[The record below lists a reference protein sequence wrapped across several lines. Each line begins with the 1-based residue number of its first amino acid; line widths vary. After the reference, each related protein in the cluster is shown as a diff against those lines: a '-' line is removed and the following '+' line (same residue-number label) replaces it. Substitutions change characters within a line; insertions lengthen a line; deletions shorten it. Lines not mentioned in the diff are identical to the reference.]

1 MTRYAVKRALA
12 RRGLRTRRARHLDA
26 SRQARADGATRITR
40 ECPKHGLGSF
50 AKDRRGTYRCLKCRS
65 EAVTRRRRQM
75 KEILVAEA
83 GGVCVACGYS
93 RCGAALE

>member
-12 RRGLRTRRARHLDA
+12 HRGLRTRRARHLDA
-26 SRQARADGATRITR
+26 SRQARADGVRRITR
-40 ECPKHGLGSF
+40 KCPKHGLRTF
-50 AKDRRGTYRCLKCRS
+50 AKDGRGTFRCMKCRS

-83 GGVCVACGYS
+83 GGGWAAGGYS
-93 RCGAALE
+93 RRGAA